1 VAFDSRAISR
11 ARLVARAAMVAAAVG
26 AVAGL
31 ILVDRTGDT
40 YDEALTLTVQ
50 AARVG
55 AEAADPVSGLA
66 AQVSTLGQVGVVGLD
81 DAAGLLDTAAGSA
94 DELAVVL
101 GEDLPLAIEGTQR
114 IADRVAGVFETI
126 ERFIPGDS
134 DSAAEDLRD
143 ISDGLQ
149 AVPAD
154 LRGLGD
160 DLSVVSEE
168 LTGARRTLD
177 AAGVALEAASADID
191 EVALAIADLP
201 DLFDQLERSAL
212 AARDDLGG
220 DRWWW
225 RLVVVAATVSVGG
238 LALAVDR
245 ALAALVATDGAG

>member
-1 VAFDSRAISR
+1 MAFDSRAVQR
-11 ARLVARAAMVAAAVG
+11 ARLVARVAMVAAALG

-40 YDEALTLTVQ
+40 YDEALTITVQ

-126 ERFIPGDS
+126 ERFIPGNS
-134 DSAAEDLRD
+134 ESAAEDLRD
-143 ISDGLQ
+143 ISDGLES
-149 AVPAD
+149 VPGD
-154 LRGLGD
+154 LRGLGA
-160 DLSVVSEE
+160 DLSQVSAE
-168 LTGARRTLD
+168 LASAARTLD
-177 AAGVALEAASADID
+177 AAGIALEAASAEVD
-191 EVALAIADLP
+191 EVVLAIAELP
-201 DLFDQLERSAL
+201 DLFDQLERSAV
-212 AARDDLGG
+212 AARDDLGS

-225 RLVVVAATVSVGG
+225 RLVVVAAAVSVGG

-245 ALAALVATDGAG
+245 ALAALVTDDEVV